1 VTCRSTNYR
10 ISNEYGQKKGPGV
23 LCPVFLQLEDE
34 ILLNYF
40 SRFLDVEERNIVCPS
55 IMLKST
61 IFCSTITWIF
71 AEILFHTEPECLFVS
86 SIGRLLPMSS
96 TDYVTFHDRRQ
107 QDRHLHFRLL
117 NLLRLDRLIF
127 QQQ

>member
-1 VTCRSTNYR
+1 MTCRSTNYR
-10 ISNEYGQKKGPGV
+10 ISNEFSQKGPGV
-23 LCPVFLQLEDE
+23 LCPVFLQLEGE

-86 SIGRLLPMSS
+86 SIGRLLPMSN

-117 NLLRLDRLIF
+117 NLLGLDRLIF